1 MLRPLSATLD
11 KDWFGAPVVARP
23 RFELGLDAGHIVLR
37 GLASKPPLTVP
48 DDSGAYTEGLWNGD
62 CAELFLVNPD
72 TGYYIEFNLSPKGGW
87 WCCEF
92 TAPRVRA
99 PGSPRALTGVTAT
112 AQPTEGAWDSTLRI
126 PVASLPAELAF
137 DPAKTRGNI
146 TFCLGDSPQL
156 YLTHA
161 DLGGGTP
168 NFHLPEKWVKLFV

>member
-1 MLRPLSATLD
+1 MTRRILATID
-11 KDWFGAPVVARP
+11 RDWFGAPAAARP
-23 RFELGLDAGHIVLR
+23 HFELGLEAGHIVLR
-37 GLASKPPLTVP
+37 GRAAKSPLVVP
-48 DDSGAYTEGLWNGD
+48 GDTGGYAEGLWNGD

-99 PGSPRALTGVTAT
+99 PGAPRALTGVATTAT
-112 AQPTEGAWDSTLRI
+112 PSDSSWDSTIRI
-126 PVASLPAELAF
+126 PVASLPPELAF
-137 DPAKTRGNI
+137 DPAKTKGNV

-168 NFHLPEKWVKLFV
+168 DFHLPARWVNLFA